1 MAFDG
6 IILDVDGTLWDSR
19 GVVTDSWNRAARE
32 EGLDIRV
39 TPEILG
45 TLFGKTMDEIAEAL
59 MPDAKKEDRDRILK
73 RSIQYEDEDLA
84 NNAEDITYNGVIETL
99 YTLHD
104 MGAKLA
110 IVSNCQVGYIELFME
125 KTGVEHLICDT
136 ECFGNTGQGK
146 ADNIRAV
153 VERNG
158 FKNPVYV
165 GDTEGDMIASREA
178 GVPFAWAEYGFGE
191 SQPEGSIAAFSSP
204 YDMIGLMRLNAAE
217 KLIYRIYSVEGTA
230 ERLRD
235 EAAQRQVAYME
246 AVTRLA
252 QQGISIVDAYYV
264 KRIPDDMG
272 TPYDAICRI
281 AALQK
286 KSDIEITNYS
296 LFTCG
301 VGESAAPL
309 GMDIKSVIDTI
320 GFGVNLVEDAKA
332 EGANVVIT
340 GENGPAAVNG
350 ARAISRSMS
359 DDDNTDVFELLT
371 KYGNE
376 DMACMVGIFL
386 GGVFN
391 ETAVVVDGYSPA
403 IAARLAAKLDD
414 RVLHA
419 VLPTAA
425 PGDPEHALDA
435 LYAALDVY
443 YS

>member
-19 GVVTDSWNRAARE
+19 FVVAESWNRAAKD
-32 EGLDIRV
+32 EGVDVRV
-39 TPEILG
+39 TPDGLMR
-45 TLFGKTMDEIAEAL
+45 LFGRTMDEIAEAL
-59 MPDAKKEDRDRILK
+59 MPDIDPERRSAILN
-73 RSIQYEDEDLA
+73 RSVEYENEDLDK
-84 NNAEDITYNGVIETL
+84 NEEDITYDGVVETL
-99 YTLHD
+99 VTLNE
-104 MGAKLA
+104 MGARLA
-110 IVSNCQVGYIELFME
+110 IVSNCQEGYIELFM
-125 KTGVEHLICDT
+125 KKAGVEDIIIDI
-136 ECFGNTGQGK
+136 ECFGHSGHGK

-165 GDTEGDMIASREA
+165 GDTEGDAIASREA
-178 GVPFAWAEYGFGE
+178 GVAFAWAEYGFGE
-191 SQPEGSIAAFSSP
+191 SEPEGSIMVISSP
-204 YDMIGLMRLNAAE
+204 YDMIGLLKQSAGERLIA
-217 KLIYRIYSVEGTA
+217 KIYTVAGTA

-235 EAAQRQVAYME
+235 DAAIRQGAYME

-252 QQGISIVDAYYV
+252 QNGIAVTDAYHV
-264 KRIPDDMG
+264 KSIPDDMG

-286 KSDIEITNYS
+286 QSDIEITNYS

-301 VGESAAPL
+301 DGAAPAEL

-320 GFGVNLVEDAKA
+320 GYGVKLVEDAK
-332 EGANVVIT
+332 EDGANVIIT
-340 GENGPAAVNG
+340 GEVGPAAIDG
-350 ARAISRSMS
+350 ARTIARMLSAG
-359 DDDNTDVFELLT
+359 DQTDVFELLT

-376 DMACMVGIFL
+376 DVSCMVGIFL

-403 IAARLAAKLDD
+403 ISARLAAKLDD

-419 VLPTAA
+419 VLPTAS
-425 PGDPEHALDA
+425 PGDPDHALDA
-435 LYAALDVY
+435 LYAAMDVY

>member
-19 GVVTDSWNRAARE
+19 GIVAGSWNRGAKLC
-32 EGLDIRV
+32 GVSVRV
-39 TPEILG
+39 TPERLAS
-45 TLFGKTMDEIAEAL
+45 LFGKTMDEIAYEL
-59 MPDAKKEDRDRILK
+59 MPDVDPSVRTAVMKKAIEC
-73 RSIQYEDEDLA
+73 EDEDLA
-84 NNAEDITYNGVIETL
+84 KNEEDITYRGVVETL

-110 IVSNCQVGYIELFME
+110 IVSNCQKGYIDLFMQQA
-125 KTGVEHLICDT
+125 GVDHLICDT
-136 ECFGNTGQGK
+136 ECYGNTGHGK

-165 GDTEGDMIASREA
+165 GDTDGDAVASKEA
-178 GVPFAWAEYGFGE
+178 GVAFAWAEYGFGE
-191 SQPEGSIAAFSSP
+191 TKPESAIAEFSSP
-204 YDMIGLMRLNAAE
+204 YDMIGLMRKNAGE

-235 EAAQRQVAYME
+235 DAAQRQVAYME

-252 QQGISIVDAYYV
+252 EQGISIVDAYYV
-264 KRIPDDMG
+264 KQIPDDMG

-301 VGESAAPL
+301 VGDKAAAL
-309 GMDIKSVIDTI
+309 GMDIKTVIDTI
-320 GFGVNLVEDAKA
+320 GYGVKLVEDAKA
-332 EGANVVIT
+332 EGANVIIT

-359 DDDNTDVFELLT
+359 SDDTADVFELLT

-376 DMACMVGIFL
+376 DLTCMVGIFL

-403 IAARLAAKLDD
+403 IAARLAAKLDE

-425 PGDPEHALDA
+425 PGDPEHALDS

>member
-19 GVVTDSWNRAARE
+19 QVVAGAWNRAAQE
-32 EGLDIRV
+32 MGSDLRV
-39 TPEILG
+39 TPEGL
-45 TLFGKTMDEIAEAL
+45 TKLFGKTMDEIAYEL
-59 MPDAKKEDRDRILK
+59 MPDADPDKRKELMTK
-73 RSIQYEDEDLA
+73 SIEYEDEALA
-84 NNAEDITYNGVIETL
+84 QNEEDITYDGVIETL

-110 IVSNCQVGYIELFME
+110 IVSNCQKGYIELFME
-125 KTGVEHLICDT
+125 KAGVGELIIDT
-136 ECFGNTGQGK
+136 ENYGNTGRGK

-165 GDTEGDMIASREA
+165 GDTLGDAIASKEA
-178 GVPFAWAEYGFGE
+178 GVAFAWVSYGFGE
-191 SQPEGSIAAFSSP
+191 SKPENAFTEITSP
-204 YDMIGLMRLNAAE
+204 YDMIGLMKKSAGE
-217 KLIYRIYSVEGTA
+217 KLIAKIYTVEGTA

-235 EAAQRQVAYME
+235 DAAARQVAYME

-252 QQGISIVDAYYV
+252 ELGISIVDAYRV
-264 KRIPDDMG
+264 KNIPDDMG
-272 TPYDAICRI
+272 TPYDQICRI

-296 LFTCG
+296 VFTCG
-301 VGESAAPL
+301 EGDGPDSL
-309 GMDIKSVIDTI
+309 GMDIKTVIDTI
-320 GFGVNLVEDAKA
+320 GYGVKLVEDAKA
-332 EGANVVIT
+332 EGANVIIT
-340 GENGPAAVNG
+340 GEIGPTAVNG
-350 ARAISRSMS
+350 ARAISRSLS
-359 DDDNTDVFELLT
+359 ADAGADVFELLT

-376 DMACMVGIFL
+376 DMACMVGIYL

-391 ETAVVVDGYSPA
+391 ETAVVVDGYSPVV
-403 IAARLAAKLDD
+403 AARLAAKLDD

-419 VLPTAA
+419 VLPTAS
-425 PGDPEHALDA
+425 PGDHEHALDS
-435 LYAALDVY
+435 LYAAMDVY

>member
-19 GVVTDSWNRAARE
+19 YVVADAWNRGAESCGA
-32 EGLDIRV
+32 DVRV
-39 TPEILG
+39 TPEKLKE
-45 TLFGKTMDEIAEAL
+45 LFGKTMDEIAQEL
-59 MPDAKKEDRDRILK
+59 MPDYEPGLRADILK
-73 RSIQYEDEDLA
+73 KSIEFEDEVLKE
-84 NNAEDITYNGVIETL
+84 NEEDITYNGVIETL

-110 IVSNCQVGYIELFME
+110 IVSNCQEGYIELFME
-125 KTGVEHLICDT
+125 KNGVSQLICDT
-136 ECFGNTGQGK
+136 ECFGHTGRGK

-158 FKNPVYV
+158 FKKPVYV

-178 GVPFAWAEYGFGE
+178 GVPFAWASYGFGD
-191 SQPEGSIAAFSSP
+191 SKPEGAIASFSSP
-204 YDMIGLMRLNAAE
+204 YDMIGLMRKNAGE

-235 EAAQRQVAYME
+235 DAAQRQVAYME

-252 QQGISIVDAYYV
+252 EQGISIVDAYYV

-301 VGESAAPL
+301 VGDTAASL
-309 GMDIKSVIDTI
+309 GMDIKTVIDTI
-320 GFGVNLVEDAKA
+320 GYGVKLVEDAKA
-332 EGANVVIT
+332 EGANVIIT
-340 GENGPAAVNG
+340 GENGPAAVDG
-350 ARAISRSMS
+350 ARAISRSMNA
-359 DDDNTDVFELLT
+359 DDYTDVFELLT

-376 DMACMVGIFL
+376 DLACMVGIFL

-403 IAARLAAKLDD
+403 IAARLAAKLDE

-419 VLPTAA
+419 VLPTAS
-425 PGDPEHALDA
+425 PGDPDHALDS

-443 YS
+443 FS